1 MEKTRPRTNER
12 TLLGGRVRRGMGLL
26 GAIAALMTPALPA
39 NAEHPWAGETFL
51 SDYGKLQPIPGK
63 EGKDFLYIAPDA
75 ERRGK
80 AYTRVMVDS
89 PEVFISAKSP
99 YRGAKPEDI
108 AAISGLVR
116 NAVTTALQKRGY
128 TLADEPAADVLYL
141 RIAVTDLKIDK
152 KKRGLMSYT
161 PVGFVVD
168 TGLKAM
174 QEFTQKYDVLDLGL
188 QTEVQ
193 DSKSGDVL
201 AASVLRRGESGGA
214 SKQLSFEV
222 LVTAADVLGDR
233 MACRI
238 DNAHVPAAQRI
249 DCTDPVA
256 RESRP
261 RVINP

>member
-1 MEKTRPRTNER
+1 
-12 TLLGGRVRRGMGLL
+12 
-26 GAIAALMTPALPA
+26 
-39 NAEHPWAGETFL
+39 
-51 SDYGKLQPIPGK
+51 
-63 EGKDFLYIAPDA
+63 
-75 ERRGK
+75 
-80 AYTRVMVDS
+80 
-89 PEVFISAKSP
+89 VFISAKSP

-116 NAVTTALQKRGY
+116 DAVTTALQKRGY
-128 TLADEPAADVLYL
+128 GLADEPAADVIYL
-141 RIAVTDLKIDK
+141 RIAVTDLKIE

-168 TGLKAM
+168 AGLKAM
-174 QEFTQKYDVLDLGL
+174 QEFTQKYEVLDLGM

-193 DSKSGDVL
+193 DSRSGDVL
-201 AASVLRRGESGGA
+201 AASVLRRGESGGVDRH
-214 SKQLSFEV
+214 LSFDV

-233 MACRI
+233 LACRI

>member
-1 MEKTRPRTNER
+1 MEKTKSATNER
-12 TLLGGRVRRGMGLL
+12 AALGGLFRCSMGLL
-26 GAIAALMTPALPA
+26 GAITALVAPAFPA
-39 NAEHPWAGETFL
+39 HAETSWTGQTFL
-51 SDYGKLQPIPGK
+51 TDYSKLESIPGK
-63 EGKDFLYIAPDA
+63 EGRDYLYIAPDA
-75 ERRGK
+75 ERRAK

-89 PEVFISAKSP
+89 PEVFISAESP

-128 TLADEPAADVLYL
+128 GLADEPAADVLYL

-168 TGLKAM
+168 AGLKAM
-174 QEFTQKYDVLDLGL
+174 QEFTQKYDVLDLAL

-214 SKQLSFEV
+214 RKQLSFEV

-233 MACRI
+233 LACRI

-261 RVINP
+261 KVINP